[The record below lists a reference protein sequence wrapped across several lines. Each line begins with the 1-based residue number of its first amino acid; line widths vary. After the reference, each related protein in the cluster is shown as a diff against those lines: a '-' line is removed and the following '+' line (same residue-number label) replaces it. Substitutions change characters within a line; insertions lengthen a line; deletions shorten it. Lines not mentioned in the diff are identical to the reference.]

1 MKKKLLLLTV
11 FVMLFV
17 CLFVVSASAKTIYK
31 DAEGNTLFSYVDD
44 NGDKVFDSYEGSFPT
59 SDEQENALT
68 WYITESKEENGN
80 TVHVVTSFNTLDK
93 TGTYASLSDAGV
105 YKYVNQAIELSIVSV
120 YFPNDAGI
128 LKLSLSGDGYGDAY
142 SYASN
147 TSNLLFLRLPNTLT
161 ELPFRI
167 AQSTPI
173 IDCTIDENA
182 PFTSFSNVSF
192 HDSQNLRS
200 VDIPKN
206 VTILQSKGHSNDGFT
221 FYRCVSLVD
230 VDFAEGSK
238 LVTIEQNAFN
248 SCKALKEITIP
259 NSVVNLGNNVFMYCS
274 GLETIRLG
282 ANAGKNLD
290 TYNVQSMLYGCN
302 SLKYVYMS
310 STMIP
315 TTGSHLFDSGAGSMV
330 IFYTGD
336 YSQYEALKTTLTNLK
351 NNGKFVN
358 ATPIEWNSI
367 NSDQYYKDLATTE
380 KKNYVVYGYSA
391 CEAFY
396 EGVHNEAD
404 TVNGSV
410 CYLADCERCNVEKKY
425 IGGDINSGTHTLAVE
440 YVYANGYMQAGQIVS
455 ICQNT
460 NCAHGTEQTALTSPL
475 DALFTDIE
483 YSASEKSFGIC
494 VKYNVNKDAVATYKN
509 SGKSISFGVVAIMKE
524 KVENNGPLANNG
536 TLTTQNNVIAADVTD
551 GNLRAVTLKISGDEN
566 TWKSNASKSIYVL
579 GYATNGTDL
588 EYLGTASG
596 AQVDRN
602 NIASVKSLVIGQF
615 FNFNI

>member
-31 DAEGNTLFSYVDD
+31 DTEGNTLFSYVDD

-80 TVHVVTSFNTLDK
+80 TVHVVASFNTLDK

-105 YKYVNQAIELSIVSV
+105 YKYVNKAMELSVVSV

-128 LKLSLSGDGYGDAY
+128 LTLSLSDDGYGDAY

-161 ELPFRI
+161 TLPFRI

-230 VDFAEGSK
+230 VDFAEGSQ

-248 SCKALKEITIP
+248 SCTALKEITIP

-282 ANAGKNLD
+282 ANAGKNLA

-367 NSDQYYKDLATTE
+367 NSDQYYKNLATTE

-396 EGVHNEAD
+396 NGNHVEND

-410 CYLADCERCNVEKKY
+410 CYLADCSRCNVEKK
-425 IGGDINSGTHTLAVE
+425 DISSDATHSLNTQ
-440 YVYANGYMQAGQIVS
+440 YVYANGYMSAGQIIS
-455 ICQNT
+455 ICQNAG
-460 NCAHGTEQTALTSPL
+460 CAHGTESTAITNPL
-475 DALFTDIE
+475 DALFNNLE
-483 YSASEKSFGIC
+483 YSVAEKGFGIC
-494 VKYNVNKDAVATYKN
+494 VKYNVNKDALAVYKN
-509 SGKSISFGVVAIMKE
+509 SGKSISFGVVAVMADM
-524 KVENNGPLANNG
+524 VENNGPLANDG
-536 TLTTQNNVIAADVTD
+536 KLTTEKNVVAADVTAD
-551 GNLRAVTLKISGDEN
+551 NLRAVTLRISGDESA
-566 TWKSNASKSIYVL
+566 WRAHSSKAIYVL

-602 NIASVKSLVIGQF
+602 NITSVKSLVIGQF
-615 FNFNI
+615 FNFNA